1 MVTTMANDNE
11 TSLENIVMVRV
22 MRLNALVNGIAFGLV
37 GGITLFLLTLW
48 LVVKGGSV
56 VGPHLGLLGQYL
68 PGYSV
73 TVGGSFVGFAYGLLI
88 GFLFGAFIAVVY
100 NGIAHARDAARRKG

>member
-1 MVTTMANDNE
+1 MVSIMANDNE
-11 TSLENIVMVRV
+11 TGLEDIVMVRV

-37 GGITLFLLTLW
+37 GGITLFVLTLW

-56 VGPHLGLLGQYL
+56 VGPHLGLLGHYL

-73 TVGGSFVGFAYGLLI
+73 TVGGSFVGFGYGLVI

-100 NGIAHARDAARRKG
+100 NGIARAREATHRKG

>member
-1 MVTTMANDNE
+1 MVSTMANHEE
-11 TSLENIVMVRV
+11 TGLEDIVMVRV
-22 MRLNALVNGIAFGLV
+22 MRLNAVVNGIAFGLL
-37 GGITLFLLTLW
+37 GGLTFFVLTLW
-48 LVVKGGSV
+48 LVLKGGPI

-73 TVGGSFVGFAYGLLI
+73 TVGGSFIGLGYGLVI

-100 NGIAHARDAARRKG
+100 NGIVHAREMARRRG

>member
-1 MVTTMANDNE
+1 MTSDEE
-11 TSLENIVMVRV
+11 TSVENIVMVRV
-22 MRLNALVNGIAFGLV
+22 MRLNAVVNGIAVGLL
-37 GGITLFLLTLW
+37 GGITLFVLTLW
-48 LVVKGGSV
+48 LVIKGGPV

-73 TVGGSFVGFAYGLLI
+73 TMGGSFVGLAYGLVI

-100 NGIAHARDAARRKG
+100 NGIVHAREMARRRG

>member
-1 MVTTMANDNE
+1 MVSIMANNNE
-11 TSLENIVMVRV
+11 TDLEDIVMIRV
-22 MRLNALVNGIAFGLV
+22 MRLNAVVNGIAFGLV
-37 GGITLFLLTLW
+37 GGIMLFVLTLW
-48 LVVKGGSV
+48 LVVKGGPI